1 MKHFLFPI
9 VKLII
14 HKLHKKKRVEEEDNN
29 CKIIQLV
36 RCTFTLVNLYFWLC
50 IRVLFHCDI
59 TMNKLLLVRFWSILA
74 AIVCGGKLPD
84 RPHTSGYTELT
95 ETESHAWKSLTP
107 RVRPLR
113 LTWKTDNCWKLLNIC
128 TLIIEYLL
136 FSLTMNDSSKT
147 CFQRCE
153 VLLKFQLALFNA
165 FR

>member
-36 RCTFTLVNLYFWLC
+36 RCTFTLVNLYLT
-50 IRVLFHCDI
+50 LYQS
-59 TMNKLLLVRFWSILA
+59 LVSLRHYNEQASTCTFLKHSCGDCVRRRSFQTGRIQV
-74 AIVCGGKLPD
+74 AIQNWPKRKAML
-84 RPHTSGYTELT
+84 E
-95 ETESHAWKSLTP
+95 SLTP